1 MRKRSFVV
9 ILTLSFMLLLNGMT
23 CLAAHGENTLR
34 PGEFLSMWQWIE
46 SSNHEYLLQ
55 MQTGG
60 KMVLY
65 SKSRGVLW
73 TSPISYYPGY
83 NHRPNRFI
91 MQHDGNLVMY
101 HNLFPSKPDPGDIGD
116 QTLYDM
122 PVWDSKTY
130 NNPGAHLILQDDGNL
145 VIYQGTQPLWATG
158 TNL

>member
-1 MRKRSFVV
+1 MRKKGLIS
-9 ILTLSFMLLLNGMT
+9 ILTLSIMLLLNGMT

-34 PGEFLSMWQWIE
+34 PDESLSMWQWIE
-46 SSNHEYLLQ
+46 SNNHEYLLQ

-73 TSPISYYPGY
+73 TSPISDYPGY
-83 NHRPNRFI
+83 NHIPSKLI
-91 MQHDGNLVMY
+91 MQLDGNLVMY
-101 HNLFPSKPDPGDIGD
+101 HDLYPSRPDPNDID
-116 QTLYDM
+116 PVLFNM

-130 NNPGAHLILQDDGNL
+130 NNPGARLVLQDDGNL